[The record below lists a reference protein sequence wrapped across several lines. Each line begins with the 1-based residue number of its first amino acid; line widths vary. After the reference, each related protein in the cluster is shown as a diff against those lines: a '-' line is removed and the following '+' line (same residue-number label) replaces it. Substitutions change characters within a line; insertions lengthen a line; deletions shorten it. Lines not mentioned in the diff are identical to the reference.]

1 MHWTASIRVLLCLL
15 LFVLP
20 VRPQIPQPIAR
31 CGPRVTQGEWPSN
44 PPLSG
49 QRLSEISVRP
59 TVDMTQL
66 QHDAKELADLSASV
80 PADINRVNRGLLPKD
95 VIEKLR
101 RIEKLSKRLR
111 TRLTQ

>member
-1 MHWTASIRVLLCLL
+1 MRWTASLRVLLCLL
-15 LFVLP
+15 LLVLP
-20 VRPQIPQPIAR
+20 VRPQIPAPLAR
-31 CGPRVTQGEWPSN
+31 CGPRTTQGEWPQN
-44 PPLSG
+44 QPPSE
-49 QRLSEISVRP
+49 QSLSEISVRP
-59 TVDMTQL
+59 TVDTTQL

-111 TRLTQ
+111 TGLTQ